1 MEDLIQE
8 GNLGAP
14 PAAAPLRRAPV
25 AAPAAPARPPR
36 ARPLSPT
43 PRPAAALPQV

>member
-14 PAAAPLRRAPV
+14 PAGHPS
-25 AAPAAPARPPR
+25 AAPAARAALPAAR